1 MIFYDAQRI
10 DLIHH
15 VLFHRK
21 LVDDLVLD
29 ARLGHHV
36 VYVEMECEITA
47 FVQIAHDA
55 CSVDNELLV
64 ICVHMYAPES
74 HPFIRPAKAYPQ
86 VQRDGE
92 LSQHWC
98 KGL

>member
-1 MIFYDAQRI
+1 MIFNDAQCI

-15 VLFHRK
+15 VFFHRER
-21 LVDDLVLD
+21 VDDLVLD

-36 VYVEMECEITA
+36 VYVEMECEITT
-47 FVQIAHDA
+47 FIQITHDA
-55 CSVDNELLV
+55 CSVDDEFLV
-64 ICVHMYAPES
+64 VCVHVYTSES
-74 HPFIRPAKAYPQ
+74 HPFIRPANAYPQ
-86 VQRDGE
+86 VQGDGE